1 MPFRGSAWLK
11 LDPEENQ
18 ECSVD
23 TDRLNPFDELKDLIN
38 IFVIE
43 MKEVFTLTSLK
54 LAYESLNKDNKFPIL
69 RSVDIRSKLLLAFPD
84 KIYFTSPTYSSRS
97 TRIKVEYVLLVRKL
111 LTADCISGATS
122 CHGIS
127 DTLRN
132 SARKLHETV
141 TKSKKK
147 IDWPPTPQEIIENKD
162 PCHPNT
168 YNHIAWMVN
177 PNASMGTQ
185 GLVKLSKSKELKVLQ
200 ISQNIESLMPNSP
213 PSLDQLL
220 SLTLHRKTGSSD
232 AINTLNRLGYG
243 VPYTEVCFV
252 ENKWAEWDEKQN
264 CSIPSNITKG
274 LCTTHVADNIDWQN
288 KSLSGK
294 QTHNT
299 NSIVIQNE
307 ISDSSEESHITLTSD
322 YDYVRKDH
330 RSYKGTPINIPEFNY
345 VKSKCTKFSFH
356 DYKIIKQDVA
366 NLEMSSDKTFLKDSF
381 TVEQ

>member
-1 MPFRGSAWLK
+1 M
-11 LDPEENQ
+11 
-18 ECSVD
+18 
-23 TDRLNPFDELKDLIN
+23 
-38 IFVIE
+38 
-43 MKEVFTLTSLK
+43 
-54 LAYESLNKDNKFPIL
+54 
-69 RSVDIRSKLLLAFPD
+69 
-84 KIYFTSPTYSSRS
+84 
-97 TRIKVEYVLLVRKL
+97 
-111 LTADCISGATS
+111 TADCISGATS
-122 CHGIS
+122 GHVIS
-127 DTLRN
+127 DTVLLRN

-147 IDWPPTPQEIIENKD
+147 IDLPPTPQEIIENKD

-185 GLVKLSKSKELKVLQ
+185 CLVKLSKSKALKVLQ

-220 SLTLHRKTGSSD
+220 LSLTLHRKTGSSD
-232 AINTLNRLGYG
+232 VINTLNRLGYG

-252 ENKWAEWDEKQN
+252 EDKWAEWDEKQN

-299 NSIVIQNE
+299 NSIVIQHE
-307 ISDSSEESHITLTSD
+307 ISDSSEESHITLTPD

-330 RSYKGTPINIPEFNY
+330 RSYKGTPINY
-345 VKSKCTKFSFH
+345 VKSKCTKFSFD

-366 NLEMSSDKTFLKDSF
+366 NLEMSSDKTFFWILSRLNNKDDIRIPSWSGF
-381 TVEQ
+381 QYLTSVTPLCKINVGYLPAIPDSPMKYKVVYQISNADE